1 MASVQRTPFT
11 LASTGAGLA
20 VGLCMLLGSCTSS
33 GWGVAVTPA
42 EVAIQ
47 IDGELVPYADG
58 GIWMDVTDYDWRGVD
73 VRAQAEESDR
83 LFISNG
89 RVWSA
94 LNPSQFDQGYE
105 ETEDGVE
112 WIYWGYEAYREGCV
126 TRSSRCVRDLRIA
139 IEPRLQRD
147 VEDRLWD
154 DDPDNWLETQLRL
167 PRSSSGM
174 VYDEQSGDLVMPTLL
189 ITIDNTDAANPVVD
203 VVQAERRTAA
213 NY

>member
-1 MASVQRTPFT
+1 MPMAASGWTCPTTTGQ
-11 LASTGAGLA
+11 ASTFAKRRKRA
-20 VGLCMLLGSCTSS
+20 TACSS
-33 GWGVAVTPA
+33 ATAAFGQRST
-42 EVAIQ
+42 
-47 IDGELVPYADG
+47 
-58 GIWMDVTDYDWRGVD
+58 
-73 VRAQAEESDR
+73 
-83 LFISNG
+83 
-89 RVWSA
+89 RVS
-94 LNPSQFDQGYE
+94 SIKD
-105 ETEDGVE
+105 
-112 WIYWGYEAYREGCV
+112 
-126 TRSSRCVRDLRIA
+126 TRKQRCVRDLRIA

-154 DDPDNWLETQLRL
+154 DDPNNWLETELRL